1 MVGVPPPARVSE
13 SYWMLN
19 DHSLG
24 SREAFMQTKEKTYQL
39 LLLDRVYND
48 PEPEDESV
56 TGGIKIREGS

>member
-1 MVGVPPPARVSE
+1 
-13 SYWMLN
+13 MLN

-24 SREAFMQTKEKTYQL
+24 SREAFMQTKEKTYRL
-39 LLLDRVYND
+39 LLLDRVYNE